1 MEERIS
7 LAPAAQPPPRE
18 TRRAAACLHLD
29 VPDDDVEAS
38 ACHSPS
44 CSRQLDSPLG
54 RAQAHLPLAV
64 GALSTLVL
72 TIGLV
77 ATMWLT
83 LAHYVV
89 AAGSSLLSWASFALH
104 PALMTLA
111 FGLLAPIGSVAY
123 RTLEML
129 LGVSHGTAKRVHA
142 SLMGSAGVFGVL
154 GLVDMW
160 VVHERAAEE
169 AKAAGL
175 SVHFQSVH
183 GLVGIGALALLSAN
197 GLVGF
202 GAFCFPSAR
211 PALRRAVLPAH
222 SFAGTLGVVLGLIAI
237 VTGILSLA
245 GRGDNAAPKDRLFKS
260 AAVLA
265 MLLLG
270 HVLGLVVVTGRAMIR
285 RT

>member
-1 MEERIS
+1 MGQLRVAS
-7 LAPAAQPPPRE
+7 RS
-18 TRRAAACLHLD
+18 
-29 VPDDDVEAS
+29 DDPVE
-38 ACHSPS
+38 
-44 CSRQLDSPLG
+44 
-54 RAQAHLPLAV
+54 
-64 GALSTLVL
+64 
-72 TIGLV
+72 
-77 ATMWLT
+77 
-83 LAHYVV
+83 
-89 AAGSSLLSWASFALH
+89 
-104 PALMTLA
+104 